1 MVENTEDFAEGWPR
15 PLLVLTVQAEARI
28 NMLADCES
36 VILTLPRSFQGAP
49 GPRVKR
55 LPRKSRKAVEIELQ
69 KHITDIQ
76 VQKKSW

>member
-1 MVENTEDFAEGWPR
+1 
-15 PLLVLTVQAEARI
+15 
-28 NMLADCES
+28 MLADCES

-76 VQKKSW
+76 VQKKS